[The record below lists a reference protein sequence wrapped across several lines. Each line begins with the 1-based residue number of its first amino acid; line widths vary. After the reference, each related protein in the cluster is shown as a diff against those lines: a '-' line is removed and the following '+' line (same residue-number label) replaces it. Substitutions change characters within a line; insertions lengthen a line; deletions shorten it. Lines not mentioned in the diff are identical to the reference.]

1 MLLLL
6 NMELV
11 EVQNAADK
19 YDEISDSIQLILR
32 KFGLT
37 QNELKVYNHLIQNDP
52 KQANEIGKDLKIY
65 RTETYRILKSLENKG
80 MVNIIFDKPTKFI
93 GIDYVKALDNLIN
106 SQLDRLN
113 ELRLVRNSLEK

>member
-1 MLLLL
+1 MA
-6 NMELV
+6 LV
-11 EVQNAADK
+11 EVQNVADK
-19 YDEISDSIQLILR
+19 YDEISDSIQSILR

-113 ELRLVRNSLEK
+113 ELRLVRSSLEK

>member
-1 MLLLL
+1 MV
-6 NMELV
+6 LV
-11 EVQNAADK
+11 EVQNTENG

-37 QNELKVYNHLIQNDP
+37 QNELKVYNHLIQSDP

-80 MVNIIFDKPTKFI
+80 MLNIIFDKPSKFV
-93 GIDYVKALDNLIN
+93 GIDYVKVLDNLIN
-106 SQLDRLN
+106 IQLDRLN
-113 ELRLVRNSLEK
+113 ELRLTRNSLEK